1 MNHWNR
7 IMGIKLHGI
16 RIYNYRSI
24 KEVELKLE
32 NFTVLFGMNDS
43 GKSNFIR
50 AIKLAIGNGS
60 VDETDVFVSP
70 DEPNAKEKSVI
81 VDLMFIPT
89 DEKGLRVDSFELS
102 WKEHLGAHRMIDN
115 DGEFFS
121 FRTAFFY
128 DENTGTFVRNR
139 KIIKTW
145 NPESIGSKLGYQT
158 IAKFDFVLI
167 DAGRDI
173 SVEIRDKYS
182 VWGREMSNLRINS
195 EQKIIIEKQ
204 LDLINRDIIDNSSL
218 LRRTS
223 KHLQKYAIGSRCE
236 VELSPIAK
244 TIDDLHQ
251 GMEINI
257 VQDNKSSIPIAN
269 MGLGTRN
276 KASIAAIMAIICERM

>member
-1 MNHWNR
+1 
-7 IMGIKLHGI
+7 MGIKLHGI